1 MIQAR
6 FGPPPRTEIPKIM
19 PAPPSSLLSRLNTI
33 LVRLLDPDRGCPWD
47 RKQSPATLKMN
58 LLEETY
64 ELLAAI
70 DEADPSAIKDELG
83 DCLFLL
89 VFMTHLYQKQ
99 GMFNLEE
106 VLEGALDKIVH
117 RHPHVFAD
125 AEKLDR
131 AEEVK
136 EKWHRLKQKEE
147 QSGTYLSSIPYLP
160 ALMMAHRLTE
170 RAGRVG
176 FDWSEPSRV
185 LDTLDLEIA
194 ELKDALGK
202 NNQEKISEELG
213 DVLFTLVNLARHLKL
228 SAEESLRKANTRFT
242 SRFNYIEKILKD
254 RGRNLE
260 NASLS
265 EMDEIWEEA
274 KEKGY

>member
-1 MIQAR
+1 MIQTR
-6 FGPPPRTEIPKIM
+6 FEPPPQTEFPKIM
-19 PAPPSSLLSRLNTI
+19 PASPSSLLSRLNTI
-33 LVRLLDPDRGCPWD
+33 LVRLLDPDSGCPWD
-47 RKQSPATLKMN
+47 KKQSPATLRMN

-70 DEADPSAIKDELG
+70 EEADPSAIKDELG

-89 VFMTHLYQKQ
+89 AFITHLYQEQ
-99 GMFNLEE
+99 GVFNLEE
-106 VLEGALDKIVH
+106 VLESAMEKIVH

-131 AEEVK
+131 AEDVK
-136 EKWHRLKQKEE
+136 EKWHQLKQKEGR
-147 QSGTYLSSIPYLP
+147 SGTYLSSIPNLP
-160 ALMMAHRLTE
+160 ALMTAHRLTE

-176 FDWSEPSRV
+176 FDWSGPSRV
-185 LDTLDLEIA
+185 LDSLDLEIT
-194 ELKDALGK
+194 ELKDALGQ

-213 DVLFTLVNLARHLKL
+213 DVLFTLVNLARHLKQN
-228 SAEESLRKANTRFT
+228 AEESLRKANTRFK
-242 SRFNYIEKILKD
+242 SRFNYIEQVLKD
-254 RGRNLE
+254 RGRDIE

-274 KEKGY
+274 KKKGF